1 MWIYLI
7 RSERVISKHATR
19 RRDDVLNSQ
28 VRQDDVLSSPSK
40 AGNQGGTYIT
50 WTMVIPL
57 PDKWKEARNYTLWQ
71 VVECESSEH
80 EDVDVLVDAD
90 RIVLGSI
97 WKYEES

>member
-7 RSERVISKHATR
+7 SSEHVISKHAT
-19 RRDDVLNSQ
+19 L
-28 VRQDDVLSSPSK
+28 RQDDVLNNSPSK
-40 AGNQGGTYIT
+40 AGNQVGTYIS

>member
-7 RSERVISKHATR
+7 SSERVISKHAT
-19 RRDDVLNSQ
+19 
-28 VRQDDVLSSPSK
+28 VRQDEVLNNSPSK
-40 AGNQGGTYIT
+40 AGNQGGMCIT
-50 WTMVIPL
+50 WTMVIPF